1 MIQEKYQS
9 NFYLEHESIEK
20 IGKMFRIINTD
31 RIVFLIRASTFYYLI
46 FQTNF

>member
-20 IGKMFRIINTD
+20 IGKMFRIINN